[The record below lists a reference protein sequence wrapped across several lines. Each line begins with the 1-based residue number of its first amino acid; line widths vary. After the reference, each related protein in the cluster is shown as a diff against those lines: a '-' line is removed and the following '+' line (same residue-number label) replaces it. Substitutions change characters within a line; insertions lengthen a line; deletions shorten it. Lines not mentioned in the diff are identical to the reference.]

1 MDLKQIETELKEASD
16 GLLMMSETD
25 APFEFYHA
33 EDLTADDELDEETV
47 LGLAAMPAE
56 YPMEEVDLEYFL
68 RNMTHARPET
78 GDEGMQLAKRFE
90 NLQKKLRELLQDVK
104 VYRVGE
110 TQKLVLIL
118 GRTPNGEI
126 AGLKTMVVET

>member
-16 GLLMMSETD
+16 GLLMRSETD
-25 APFEFYHA
+25 SPFEFYQA
-33 EDLTADDELDEETV
+33 ENFKDEKLDEDTI
-47 LGLAAMPAE
+47 LKLAAMPAD
-56 YPMEEVDLEYFL
+56 YPYEEVELEYFF
-68 RNMTHARPET
+68 RNMTHARPEA
-78 GDEGMQLAKRFE
+78 GDEDMQQAKRFE

-110 TQKLVLIL
+110 AQKLVLIL
-118 GRTPNGEI
+118 GRAPGGEI